1 MATVCISYLELL
13 NLVMVICVRLKPLAA
28 IDLHVHIKS
37 SRTKNNQLAT
47 IEFGIESESVYN
59 WQCTVFDDR
68 LK

>member
-28 IDLHVHIKS
+28 IDLYVHIKS

-47 IEFGIESESVYN
+47 IEFGIEFESVYN
-59 WQCTVFDDR
+59 
-68 LK
+68 